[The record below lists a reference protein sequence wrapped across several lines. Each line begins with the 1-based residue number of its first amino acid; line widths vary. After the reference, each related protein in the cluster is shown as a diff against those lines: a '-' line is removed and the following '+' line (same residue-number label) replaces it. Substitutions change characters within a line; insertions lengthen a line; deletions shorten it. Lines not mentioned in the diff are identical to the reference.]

1 MKSLTRPLAR
11 NSKPFGYLRSQRY
24 WSRLRILQLPSSAA
38 RRSVSAKRL
47 ATQSARSKARLQA
60 EKRFKP
66 AAMKPQALG
75 QHEQHLQSG
84 DPRNQFAEPAQ
95 PDFKR
100 GRRRFSDQCGSEH
113 AQRRMPARRADQQGR
128 DATDHGGAGQSP
140 AGRPLTLCAFK
151 IPHAARSLRVS
162 RSITVA
168 EYLDNRASTAS
179 PFYERGR
186 ADIGWSAIVLEWAD
200 DMRFKESRREFPA

>member
-75 QHEQHLQSG
+75 QHEQLLI
-84 DPRNQFAEPAQ
+84 AEPAQ

-151 IPHAARSLRVS
+151 IPHAARSLRLS

>member
-47 ATQSARSKARLQA
+47 ATQSARSKAQLQA

-75 QHEQHLQSG
+75 QHEQH
-84 DPRNQFAEPAQ
+84 AEPAQ

-100 GRRRFSDQCGSEH
+100 GRRRFSDQCGGEH
-113 AQRRMPARRADQQGR
+113 AQRRLPARRADQQGR

-151 IPHAARSLRVS
+151 IPHAARSLRLS

-186 ADIGWSAIVLEWAD
+186 ADIGWSAIVLESAD
-200 DMRFKESRREFPA
+200 DTRFKESRREFPA